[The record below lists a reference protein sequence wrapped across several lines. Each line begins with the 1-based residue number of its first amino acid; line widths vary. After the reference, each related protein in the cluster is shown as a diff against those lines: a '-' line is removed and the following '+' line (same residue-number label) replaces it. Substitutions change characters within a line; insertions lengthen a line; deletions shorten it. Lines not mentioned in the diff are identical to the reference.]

1 MKEEARLYNG
11 GKTLSSINGVDKIGQ
26 LHIKN
31 ENRTLFNTTHTHT
44 HTHTHTRI
52 KDLNVKSDTTKF
64 LEENIGRILYMNHNT
79 IFFDPSPRV
88 TEIKTKVFAKQR
100 IP

>member
-31 ENRTLFNTTHTHT
+31 ENRTLFNTTHTYT
-44 HTHTHTRI
+44 HTHTHG
-52 KDLNVKSDTTKF
+52 L
-64 LEENIGRILYMNHNT
+64 
-79 IFFDPSPRV
+79 
-88 TEIKTKVFAKQR
+88 KT
-100 IP
+100 